1 VGIRVCV
8 RNELFRFARRNLTNA
23 LQESQGEEFRQLILM
38 LKLMETNLASKFDN
52 FATCSCKAPPQ
63 GDSQIMKMLES
74 MVQGQQDL
82 FGGQQDLQKQFME
95 QFMTLASRL
104 DNSQSEVRGVCD
116 RLNRVAER
124 LSITTDLQ
132 RALSTAGSP
141 ESETRGV
148 AQKLS
153 STARLAVSRHAT
165 VPLRQ
170 GSRENEIKMMINETG
185 LHNTALEA
193 KKTALLDRLKLRR
206 SHGRVILSTI
216 DDESR
221 RGRTA
226 SAHEERGHHWHE
238 GEDFQSSEDGHD
250 QHLNDLHSGN
260 DQDLERPA
268 EEVAVNGFERAI
280 DRVIKNSMSPSRHR
294 SRQDKR
300 HVVQD
305 EQYLPKEQEHLSLQA
320 LHKPIGGHAVHQ
332 LRLHRAQ
339 SYSRL
344 SPLGGFDLGISG
356 AGDGIA
362 RSAEDLQSST
372 PIVLESNPPLPLV
385 QE

>member
-1 VGIRVCV
+1 MRILVGV

-52 FATCSCKAPPQ
+52 SATCSCKAPPQ
-63 GDSQIMKMLES
+63 GDSQILKMLES

-95 QFMTLASRL
+95 LASRL
-104 DNSQSEVRGVCD
+104 EISQSEARGVCE
-116 RLNRVAER
+116 LLSRVAER
-124 LSITTDLQ
+124 LSITTDSQ
-132 RALSTAGSP
+132 RAVSTAGSP
-141 ESETRGV
+141 ESETCGV
-148 AQKLS
+148 AQNLI
-153 STARLAVSRHAT
+153 STAQLAVLRRAT

-170 GSRENEIKMMINETG
+170 GSREPSEANDIKIIVNETG
-185 LHNTALEA
+185 LQNTALEA
-193 KKTALLDRLKLRR
+193 KKMALLDRLKLRR
-206 SHGRVILSTI
+206 SHGRAILSTI
-216 DDESR
+216 DDEGR

-238 GEDFQSSEDGHD
+238 GEDLQSSEDGHD
-250 QHLNDLHSGN
+250 QHLIDLQSGN
-260 DQDLERPA
+260 DQDMERPA
-268 EEVAVNGFERAI
+268 DNVAVSGFKRAI
-280 DRVIKNSMSPSRHR
+280 DRVMKTSMSHSRHM
-294 SRQDKR
+294 SRQGKR
-300 HVVQD
+300 NVVQD
-305 EQYLPKEQEHLSLQA
+305 EQYLPKEQEHLNLQA
-320 LHKPIGGHAVHQ
+320 LYKPIGGHAVHQ

-372 PIVLESNPPLPLV
+372 PIVLESNPPLHLV